1 MPSLR
6 AFSSPWQ
13 LCPMGSTA
21 GVARPLASQEPWPPR
36 ARSRGS
42 VRALSRAS
50 ASGRAEAPGL
60 ACVCWCSS
68 AQTHPQAGVLPSCLA
83 PQALTG
89 PPLWG
94 LCWSAAALALGEG
107 GYGDAPRSACD
118 SACDLASLP
127 ARLCPP
133 RPPPHVPSG
142 RLPLLFHSQQ
152 QTSPWGCSPIPTL
165 QLPATAPPR
174 PCPGPAELRQG
185 LSMWISVHPGSQV
198 SCCTL
203 NGPLPP
209 LCPKRQPHMGIRP
222 LHQFP
227 QALQG
232 SARIY
237 KPLSGGQGLLPTLSG
252 CSARSSASGDY
263 SWCVHKEMDSSSTYS
278 SAVLPPSLFSSV

>member
-1 MPSLR
+1 MDKLPWRPWFCPGEDGGGCGTAVWIIRPGQHQLGRGAGGHGTGMPSLR

-94 LCWSAAALALGEG
+94 LCWSAAARAWARAATQGALEG
-107 GYGDAPRSACD
+107 PVEAVMGAAVGATEGVAKV
-118 SACDLASLP
+118 AASTG
-127 ARLCPP
+127 AEA
-133 RPPPHVPSG
+133 S
-142 RLPLLFHSQQ
+142 
-152 QTSPWGCSPIPTL
+152 
-165 QLPATAPPR
+165 APPECR
-174 PCPGPAELRQG
+174 
-185 LSMWISVHPGSQV
+185 
-198 SCCTL
+198 
-203 NGPLPP
+203 
-209 LCPKRQPHMGIRP
+209 
-222 LHQFP
+222 
-227 QALQG
+227 
-232 SARIY
+232 
-237 KPLSGGQGLLPTLSG
+237 
-252 CSARSSASGDY
+252 
-263 SWCVHKEMDSSSTYS
+263 
-278 SAVLPPSLFSSV
+278 